1 MSVDIK
7 NKNYL
12 KIATDALGLYS
23 TVEKAMVD
31 CKPTAVTEDVKEADI
46 CEIAVEDGLEM
57 VADILEMVKNR
68 KVEPR
73 ELLSYIAEEYEDV
86 VASASACTNY
96 EDVYDGTVDEIVTFV
111 AVPD

>member
-31 CKPTAVTEDVKEADI
+31 CKPTTVTEDVKEADI
-46 CEIAVEDGLEM
+46 CEIAVEDGL
-57 VADILEMVKNR
+57 
-68 KVEPR
+68 
-73 ELLSYIAEEYEDV
+73 
-86 VASASACTNY
+86 
-96 EDVYDGTVDEIVTFV
+96 
-111 AVPD
+111 